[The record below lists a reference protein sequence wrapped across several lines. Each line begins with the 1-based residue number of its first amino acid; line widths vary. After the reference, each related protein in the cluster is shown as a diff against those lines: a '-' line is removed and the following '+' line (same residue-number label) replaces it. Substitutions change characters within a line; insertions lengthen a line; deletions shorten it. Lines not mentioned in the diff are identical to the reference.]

1 MSRDDG
7 LDDLSYEERRRRMQ
21 ELEEELARERAK
33 LIEIEQRK
41 AWEKGAATPDAP
53 PAPWNNPVAGDNH
66 PPENRSFF
74 PQNGFDDLQVTDSGY
89 SENLLMPDD
98 EPAPGIVDSL
108 PSLTQELSPD
118 TFSSGTGDRNK
129 VWKED
134 EMKLP
139 ERPSMGYITS
149 EDHHIDEPR
158 RTTHSATPEIEEYRR
173 EIDDFRDRGYN
184 VSRMFDVFS
193 RDIETVRSSV
203 IQFMQDV
210 NQLKEI
216 EQQLDELDVTGFES
230 DALSL
235 RALLKNPDMVE
246 HARTFLQGLKDR
258 IESNEARERRSRIRE
273 VEDLFEE
280 TLKEFLDVA
289 YLFEEPIQ
297 DIKVSIIDMETTPIG
312 EYRTVKKMIF
322 GLKDAMVREKF
333 VKEKEDEKRS
343 FLDELQRWRKKG
355 FTVSEIE
362 SVMQRDLP
370 KAVELYE
377 DFVKKANRLL
387 VLETELDSMNVTGFE
402 NEIREIR
409 HIVRKTEKII
419 LVENKMES
427 LKRRVRLSGI
437 QTKMGRLR
445 SPVSGKRKGP
455 SQMTCPKCGGVV
467 PIPSNERPLKVN
479 CSSCQTE
486 FHLKRVP
493 TPAPPGSSSGPEDAG
508 IPVSP
513 MNEDGTASVEVT
525 PISTELQVPAKAG
538 PIQTPPAVQP
548 SCPTCGASLL
558 PDSVFCGLCGHKM

>member
-33 LIEIEQRK
+33 LMDIEQRK
-41 AWEKGAATPDAP
+41 AWNKDAATPDTTSALRK
-53 PAPWNNPVAGDNH
+53 NPGAGEGQA
-66 PPENRSFF
+66 PENHFF
-74 PQNGFDDLQVTDSGY
+74 RQQDDLDDLDDLPMTDSGY
-89 SENLLMPDD
+89 SENLLLPDD

-118 TFSSGTGDRNK
+118 T
-129 VWKED
+129 
-134 EMKLP
+134 
-139 ERPSMGYITS
+139 
-149 EDHHIDEPR
+149 IDEPR
-158 RTTHSATPEIEEYRR
+158 RTTHGATPEIEEYRR

-216 EQQLDELDVTGFES
+216 EQQLDELDVTGFEN
-230 DALSL
+230 DTLSL

-280 TLKEFLDVA
+280 TLKEFLEVA

-297 DIKVSIIDMETTPIG
+297 DIKVAIIDMETTPIG

-322 GLKDAMVREKF
+322 DLKDAMVREKF

-377 DFVKKANRLL
+377 DFVKNANRLL
-387 VLETELDSMNVTGFE
+387 ELETELDSMNVTGFE

-409 HIVRKTEKII
+409 HIVRKPEKII
-419 LVENKMES
+419 LAENKMES

-445 SPVSGKRKGP
+445 SPDSAKRKGP

-493 TPAPPGSSSGPEDAG
+493 TPAPRGSPSGPENAG

-513 MNEDGTASVEVT
+513 MSEDGKASVEVT
-525 PISTELQVPAKAG
+525 PITTEVQVSATVS
-538 PIQTPPAVQP
+538 PIQQPPPIQP
-548 SCPTCGASLL
+548 SCPKCGAALL